1 MAPLHKSKSKSHNGS
16 HVKEAA
22 EDLLHEGRKMAQ
34 EIYEDGLSRVNEAQ
48 GNVKEY
54 SDELVKKVQA
64 NPLSSILIAGGIGF
78 LLSSLL
84 RK

>member
-1 MAPLHKSKSKSHNGS
+1 MATLHKSKAKTHNTA
-16 HVKEAA
+16 HLKEAA
-22 EDLLHEGRKMAQ
+22 EDLLHEGKKIAYGM
-34 EIYEDGLSRVNEAQ
+34 YEDGLDKVNVAQ

-54 SDELVKKVQA
+54 SDDLVKKVQD
-64 NPLSSILIAGGIGF
+64 NPITSILIAGGIGF